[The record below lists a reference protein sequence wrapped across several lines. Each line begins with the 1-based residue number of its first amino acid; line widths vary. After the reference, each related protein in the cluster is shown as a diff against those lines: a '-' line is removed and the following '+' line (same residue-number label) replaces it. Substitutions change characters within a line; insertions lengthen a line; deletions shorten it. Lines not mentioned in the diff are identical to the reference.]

1 MSEKEIKK
9 EEEVHKEETEKKDV
23 DWEEQ
28 ASDDEE
34 EDQNEK
40 KEEKEKPKKK
50 KLQLINGEVM
60 ITKLDEYIEP
70 PKEVKE
76 AKGDIRDANR
86 YNFGAL
92 INSDEKKMIKK

>member
-1 MSEKEIKK
+1 MSEEEVKK
-9 EEEVHKEETEKKDV
+9 EEQEHKEDEEKKDV

-34 EDQNEK
+34 ELENDK
-40 KEEKEKPKKK
+40 EKENSENKENKPKREKIKK
-50 KLQLINGEVM
+50 INGEIM

-76 AKGDIRDANR
+76 AKGDVRDANK
-86 YNFGAL
+86 YNLNTL
-92 INSDEKKMIKK
+92 INKDE